1 HRQELREKM
10 VEDYRRRFGR
20 DPPADYFEKSTDVG
34 QMKPKEAI
42 AYHLRNLKKEYKE
55 SNLQGLMTCL
65 KTLRIYLQNA
75 HDHPTEKKYH
85 KINKSNKAFQERV
98 APFGEAIEVLENCGF
113 CDTGSALEITNSVAD
128 TWLCGQAVKFID
140 VTMQQLH

>member
-1 HRQELREKM
+1 
-10 VEDYRRRFGR
+10 
-20 DPPADYFEKSTDVG
+20 ADYFEKSTDVG

-85 KINKSNKAFQERV
+85 KIKF
-98 APFGEAIEVLENCGF
+98 GF
-113 CDTGSALEITNSVAD
+113 CGTVCSVSFQPLNMEIAVLGRFSACDDSPVLLTFIRKATANS
-128 TWLCGQAVKFID
+128 
-140 VTMQQLH
+140 